1 MEPTTTVEI
10 MFQHKPSRTVTFCK
24 VIFAK
29 LNWKLRKLQ
38 NEGMYVLGVY
48 LKEGEEGRLPITV
61 MTEEA
66 SDVRQVG
73 AAVEGIDCGDPE
85 SCGCAIDEH
94 GGDQE
99 VAR

>member
-1 MEPTTTVEI
+1 MEPTTAVEI

-24 VIFAK
+24 VVFSR

-48 LKEGEEGRLPITV
+48 IKENENKLEEV
-61 MTEEA
+61 EH
-66 SDVRQVG
+66 VRQVG

-85 SCGCAIDEH
+85 SCGCAESDN
-94 GGDQE
+94 G
-99 VAR
+99 RN